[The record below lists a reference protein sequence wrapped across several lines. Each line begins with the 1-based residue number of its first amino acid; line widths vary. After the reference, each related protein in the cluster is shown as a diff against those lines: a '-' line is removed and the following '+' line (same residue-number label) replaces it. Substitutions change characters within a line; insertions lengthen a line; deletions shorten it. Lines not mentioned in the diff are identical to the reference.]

1 MDDEIRKAAYKRWE
15 DEGHPEGQ
23 HERHWREAEEEVRSK
38 STGVPQTWSS
48 RSWRRCQSAF
58 RGFGAFGTF
67 LGERTR

>member
-1 MDDEIRKAAYKRWE
+1 MDDEIRKGRLQAMGRRRASGRAARAPLA
-15 DEGHPEGQ
+15 GG
-23 HERHWREAEEEVRSK
+23 RGRSPVEINRR
-38 STGVPQTWSS
+38 SPNVVV